1 MRSYKRLLMNV
12 PNVITQWNRIAKM
25 KKTILIAIALL
36 CLSTP
41 LQAQEVIKKKCLT
54 IGIPCYIDSDTTVL
68 REKPNKDSRITLQAS
83 PARKGSKIYF
93 YLRDVTFSGTTRW
106 GYFEAVEPIV
116 DLATGKTR
124 EGGWTPL
131 DNAFSEMVGMWS
143 LFEGNRETMEGV
155 MVALFKPNTFMLLVN
170 SKFVT
175 GVFPLKGHNM
185 KTDFLSELL
194 FQ

>member
-1 MRSYKRLLMNV
+1 M
-12 PNVITQWNRIAKM
+12 
-25 KKTILIAIALL
+25 
-36 CLSTP
+36 
-41 LQAQEVIKKKCLT
+41 
-54 IGIPCYIDSDTTVL
+54 
-68 REKPNKDSRITLQAS
+68 
-83 PARKGSKIYF
+83 
-93 YLRDVTFSGTTRW
+93 
-106 GYFEAVEPIV
+106 
-116 DLATGKTR
+116 
-124 EGGWTPL
+124 